1 MHICLFSV
9 NIKWC
14 TQSQKLIATFST
26 IPFRI
31 FHDLLFLWSSKKAVF
46 ILRHDWIFD
55 QQQSEKSFEWTQVNI
70 RPHYYHEQIRAS
82 VSFIFVLFHSNYNYR
97 FNFNTTNYIK
107 YGWCAR
113 DFNPWPQNRRN
124 RHNLGTMA
132 AANFTYAN
140 KKGKIYRIFNTSY

>member
-1 MHICLFSV
+1 MIYCFYDHPKKLFSFLGM
-9 NIKWC
+9 IGF
-14 TQSQKLIATFST
+14 LISSSPRNPLNEHRS
-26 IPFRI
+26 IL
-31 FHDLLFLWSSKKAVF
+31 DL
-46 ILRHDWIFD
+46 IITMH
-55 QQQSEKSFEWTQVNI
+55 KSF
-70 RPHYYHEQIRAS
+70 
-82 VSFIFVLFHSNYNYR
+82 SFIFVLFHSNY
-97 FNFNTTNYIK
+97 NFNTTNYIK